1 MDAKLQQ
8 LADNKIRK
16 IEEQRRLEESST
28 ELLGLD
34 TVFSG
39 GGRKDRKE
47 GRYVL
52 PDEIKHI
59 IALYL
64 EVRCKSAKL
73 FADTRQEKLTKLQAY
88 KEDRNT
94 LLEDINKL
102 KRQDRQTL
110 ELKRWLAGE

>member
-1 MDAKLQQ
+1 MIFDPSLTPEQMDAKLQQ

-34 TVFSG
+34 TAFQEEAE
-39 GGRKDRKE
+39 KIEKE

-64 EVRCKSAKL
+64 EVRCKAPNFSQIPSRKS
-73 FADTRQEKLTKLQAY
+73 
-88 KEDRNT
+88 
-94 LLEDINKL
+94 
-102 KRQDRQTL
+102 
-110 ELKRWLAGE
+110 